1 MSNNAKYILYSLL
14 DFGLSY
20 GGPAGVI
27 IYNYISP
34 DTTTGFKLSMTG
46 IVLFI
51 VLLLSAKTIFEH
63 TYQNKINDYLQSL
76 ASATDNA
83 VKQDIS
89 DKINSLKQAN
99 AIYQRLVML
108 MPFAIL
114 YVVCILG
121 VEALND
127 MKGVIGLC
135 LISMSAGGVFNVIK
149 KPVAEQR
156 TIEQATYRVN
166 KKQEKSN

>member
-1 MSNNAKYILYSLL
+1 MSNNAKYILYTCL
-14 DFGLSY
+14 DFALSY
-20 GGPAGVI
+20 GGTTAVI

-51 VLLLSAKTIFEH
+51 VLLLSCKAIFEH
-63 TYQNKINDYLQSL
+63 TYQNKMNDYLQTL

-83 VKQDIS
+83 VKED
-89 DKINSLKQAN
+89 INSKIATLKTTN
-99 AIYQRLVML
+99 AVYQRLVQM

-121 VEALND
+121 VDTLNELQ
-127 MKGVIGLC
+127 GVVGVC
-135 LISMSAGGVFNVIK
+135 LVSMGAGGVFNVMK
-149 KPVAEQR
+149 KPLAEKRQ
-156 TIEQATYRVN
+156 IELASKRVN
-166 KKQEKSN
+166 KKENL